1 MKNKQL
7 IVNAALA
14 VAVVVLFVLH
24 FSGSKQTEVLAPVV
38 EKKQDTIPETDA
50 EIAEEEELT
59 EEALDSLLSDL
70 TIDSDE
76 ALSFPVAYVDM
87 IKLQKEFKYF
97 DKKAKSTLSKFDK
110 KRKEL
115 QTELQEF
122 EKDYQELIANVQNGL
137 LTEEEAAAHQA
148 KMQPVYNNLQQ
159 KTAKVE
165 REFQQAQQQLVQDAT
180 DKISKFL
187 ENNSER
193 LKYSM
198 VIGNSDIGA
207 AVVLYKKDSLDITDQ
222 MVKGLNKAYK

>member
-70 TIDSDE
+70 TNDSDE